1 VWTLYRPDRNLRF
14 HTYDHADPTESSEE
28 LLAEIDR
35 DRTSIFWG

>member
-14 HTYDHADPTESSEE
+14 HSHDNADPTESEE